1 MIGRGVCDMVLD
13 LRRALFSEM
22 ATVQV
27 GMLGVQGSALPFE
40 PMVHLMAPSS
50 PELWFLAEPDSDLVK
65 AIEGSSTAAYCV
77 TGRNHDLHACLTGP
91 VRLAPDRR
99 GLERVWSISA
109 EAMFPGGLSNIDW
122 TPLQVKVAE
131 AVVWAR
137 PESAVVP
144 GMEMILSTLQEQT
157 LTDDKRQVLRF

>member
-1 MIGRGVCDMVLD
+1 MGVD

-22 ATVQV
+22 AMVQV
-27 GMLGVQGSALPFE
+27 GMLGVQGVALPFQ
-40 PMVHLMAPSS
+40 PMVHLMTPSS

-65 AIEGSSTAAYCV
+65 AIEGPATAAYCF

-109 EAMFPGGLSNIDW
+109 EALFPGGLSGIDW
-122 TPLQVKVAE
+122 TPLQMKVAE
-131 AVVWAR
+131 AAVWAS
-137 PESAVVP
+137 PCSAVVA
-144 GMEMILSTLQEQT
+144 GMEMILPTLKDQA
-157 LTDDKRQVLRF
+157 LTEEKRQVIRF

>member
-1 MIGRGVCDMVLD
+1 MGLD

-22 ATVQV
+22 AMVQV
-27 GMLGVQGSALPFE
+27 GMLGVQGAALPFQ
-40 PMVHLMAPSS
+40 PMHHLMAPSS

-65 AIEGSSTAAYCV
+65 AIDGSATATYCL

-109 EAMFPGGLSNIDW
+109 EGRFPGGLSSIDW

-131 AVVWAR
+131 AAVWAS
-137 PESAVVP
+137 PESAVLA
-144 GMEMILSTLQEQT
+144 GMEMILPTLKDQA
-157 LTDDKRQVLRF
+157 LTEEKHQLIRF